1 MHVHLGA
8 HGTHSLDIIHHL
20 FKGFLLSG
28 PVVSGVKGWPCLRH
42 DGLGRTGQSLIQFL
56 GDEGH
61 EGMQQLER
69 LIQHIHQHTAGGVGL
84 LCIAGV
90 QAGLCDL
97 DEPVAVDIP
106 DKAVDLGSSQTHLI
120 VLQIIGHG
128 TGHLIQLGQHP
139 LVAHVQ
145 QLFTGQTRLKV
156 LGQVHQH
163 KAGGVPQLIG
173 KVAGSLHLLFDIAH
187 IVARGGAVHQHKA
200 QGIRAVLGND
210 LQRIDAVAKALGHLA
225 ALTVADDAVDA
236 DGIKRSLAGV
246 SQTGEDH
253 AADPEADDVV
263 AGDQRIGGV
272 EILEV
277 GAVLVGP
284 AQRAEG
290 PQRRGEPGIQ
300 RIGVPRQLCAAA
312 LGAGAGSG
320 LCHHGLAA
328 VVAVPSRDL
337 VAPPQLT
344 ADAPVAGVLHPVHI
358 VLGKALG
365 HKLDLALL
373 YALNGGLCQR
383 LHLDE
388 PLLGDHGLDGG
399 VAAVAGAHL
408 VLQGLDLLQEAALF
422 QVGQNSLA
430 CLQRSHAGVL
440 AAVQHMGLV
449 DGVLTGGKQ
458 SIGGSLVGSAG
469 HVAVVSEHAHDGQVV
484 AQTDLKVVGVV
495 GGGDLH
501 DTGALGHIG
510 VLIADDGDFLVQQ
523 GQHHMAAVQMGVAGI
538 LTVDGHGGI
547 AQHGLGAGGGQLQHL
562 AGLLDRVQQ
571 MPEAAVL
578 LLVLHLGIRDGG
590 VAVGAPVD
598 HAVAAVDQAFVVQA
612 HEHFLD
618 SLRAAFV
625 HGKALALPV
634 AAAAQLLQLA
644 DDAVAVLGLPCP
656 GALQK
661 TIAADHLLGQALGAH
676 SFHHLGFGS
685 NGGVVGAGHP
695 QGGIALHPLGADEDI
710 LHGVIHRMAHV
721 QLTGN
726 VRWRHHDG
734 IRFLVRIGLRVEV
747 AAVQP
752 ELVDTIFHL
761 TGIVLLCKLFHSVL
775 PKI

>member
-1 MHVHLGA
+1 
-8 HGTHSLDIIHHL
+8 
-20 FKGFLLSG
+20 
-28 PVVSGVKGWPCLRH
+28 
-42 DGLGRTGQSLIQFL
+42 
-56 GDEGH
+56 
-61 EGMQQLER
+61 MQQLEC
-69 LIQHIHQHTAGGVGL
+69 LIQHIHQHAAGGVGL

-97 DEPVAVDIP
+97 DEPVAVDVP
-106 DKAVDLGSSQTHLI
+106 DKAVDLGSSQTHLV
-120 VLQIIGHG
+120 VLQIIGHS
-128 TGHLIQLGQHP
+128 TSHLIQLGQHP

-200 QGIRAVLGND
+200 QSVCTVLGND
-210 LQRIDAVAKALGHLA
+210 FQRVDAVAKALGHLA
-225 ALTVADDAVDA
+225 ALTVTHDTVDA
-236 DGIKRSLAGV
+236 DRVKGSLAGV

-277 GAVLVGP
+277 GTVLVGP
-284 AQRAEG
+284 AQRAER
-290 PQRRGEPGIQ
+290 PQGRGEPGIQ
-300 RIGVPRQLCAAA
+300 RVGILGQLCAAA

-337 VAPPQLT
+337 MTPPQLA
-344 ADAPVAGVLHPVHI
+344 ADAPVTGVLHPVHI

-373 YALNGGLCQR
+373 HALDGRLCQR

-388 PLLGDHGLDGG
+388 PLLGDHRLNGG

-408 VLQGLDLLQEAALF
+408 VLQGLGLLQETALL
-422 QVGQNSLA
+422 QVGQNGLA
-430 CLQRSHAGVL
+430 CFQCGHAGVL

-449 DGVLTGGKQ
+449 DGVLAGGKQ
-458 SIGGSLVGSAG
+458 GIGGSLVGSAG
-469 HVAVVSEHAHDGQVV
+469 HVAVVGEHAHDGQVV
-484 AQTDLKVVGVV
+484 TQTHLKVVGVV

-510 VLIADDGDFLVQQ
+510 VLIADNGDLLVQQ

-538 LTVDGHGGI
+538 LTVDSHGGI

-571 MPEAAVL
+571 MPETAVL
-578 LLVLHLGIRDGG
+578 LLVLHLGVGDGG

-598 HAVAAVDQAFVVQA
+598 HAVAAVDQPLVVQT

-618 SLRAAFV
+618 SLRAALV

-634 AAAAQLLQLA
+634 AAAAQLFQLA

-656 GALQK
+656 CALQK
-661 TIAADHLLGQALGAH
+661 TVAADHLLGQALGAH
-676 SFHHLGFGS
+676 SFHHLSLGS

-710 LHGVIHRMAHV
+710 LHGVIHRMPHV

-726 VRWRHHDG
+726 IRRRHHDG
-734 IRFLVRIGLRVEV
+734 VGFLVRIGLRVEV
-747 AAVQP
+747 AAIQP